1 MCDMSRAL
9 LEVIALDAADAV
21 AAEEGG
27 ADRLEVVA
35 GMDQD
40 GLTPAVETLASIRAA
55 TALPLRVMVRAGAGF
70 RTDPAEVESLRAA
83 AQDLAAAGADG
94 LVLGFLDADGDL
106 DVAAMRAVSSA
117 VVLPWTCH
125 RAIDR
130 ARDRES
136 AWRQLPVLPG
146 LDTVLTAGS
155 PDGVA
160 DGLSNLERHA
170 ATPAGA
176 ALILAGG
183 GLQPDLVPAL
193 AALGITQFHVGTLTR
208 RDLSWAAPVDASLVR
223 AWRDAV
229 DAAVS

>member
-1 MCDMSRAL
+1 MSRAL

-40 GLTPAVETLASIRAA
+40 GLTPSVETVASIRAVS
-55 TALPLRVMVRAGAGF
+55 ALPLRVMVRARGGF
-70 RTDPAEVESLRAA
+70 RTDLREIESLCAA

-106 DVAAMRAVSSA
+106 DVSAMRTVSSA
-117 VVLPWTCH
+117 VDLPWTCH
-125 RAIDR
+125 RAIDH

-136 AWRQLPVLPG
+136 AWRQLAGLPG

-155 PDGVA
+155 PSGVS
-160 DGLSNLERHA
+160 DGLPNLEGHA
-170 ATPAGA
+170 ADPTGA

-183 GLQPDLVPAL
+183 GLSPDLVPAL
-193 AALGITQFHVGTLTR
+193 AAVGITQFHVGTLAR
-208 RDLSWAAPVDASLVR
+208 VDRSWSAPVDTALVR